1 MYSMISSILF
11 TLIAFA
17 GSGLNGGIDARLA
30 MPRASAGVLTYA
42 EGDHAPTAPV
52 SSQAPLRLSGTVRPS
67 VKAESAL
74 LIHASTGEIL
84 YAKDRDTLHPL
95 ASLTKL
101 MTALVAVDCIRDW
114 DSSIVITAADIAKS
128 GRSYVYSGD
137 RFRLKDLMGLSLVAS
152 ANDATQAL
160 ARSCGIER
168 GTFVAAMNEKAR
180 SLGLRYTMFSDPT
193 GLDPDNISTAA
204 EVAQLLTA
212 ALAHPTLREE
222 LSRKEYRYATLNDER
237 RGVAFT
243 TNKLLAQNGYEIL
256 GGKTGY
262 IEESG
267 YNFATLARG
276 KNGQTFLVVI
286 MGAGSEQGRF
296 DEVKVLLDWA
306 EQAWKFN

>member
-1 MYSMISSILF
+1 MYSMISSIFF

-17 GSGLNGGIDARLA
+17 GSGFTGGIDARLV
-30 MPRASAGVLTYA
+30 MPRISQSAPTYA
-42 EGDHAPTAPV
+42 ESVHVPAASISP
-52 SSQAPLRLSGTVRPS
+52 QAPLRVSGTVRPS
-67 VKAESAL
+67 VRAESAL

-114 DSSIVITAADIAKS
+114 DSSIVITSADNVKS

-137 RFRLKDLMGLSLVAS
+137 RFKLKDLLGMSLVAS

-168 GTFVAAMNEKAR
+168 GKFVAAMNEKAR

-193 GLDPDNISTAA
+193 GLDHDNISTAA

-222 LSRKEYRYATLNDER
+222 LSRKEYRYATLNDDR
-237 RGVAFT
+237 RGTAFT
-243 TNKLLAQNGYEIL
+243 TNKLLAQDVYEIL

-276 KNGQTFLVVI
+276 KNGQTFLVVV
-286 MGAGSEQGRF
+286 MGASSEQGRF
-296 DEVKVLLDWA
+296 DEAKVLLDWA
-306 EQAWKFN
+306 EQAWKY